1 MGQSKKTHTC
11 TLIEFICRWD
21 FLLHEICPRE
31 NFQDS
36 NLCFQSAFLHLV
48 SYFFFH
54 CRSPSRSLYTLFF
67 AVQSDILKIVSIIS
81 PATVS
86 VFGDFII
93 RTVHN
98 NNWLTNFSGIYRTGL
113 KQPWMLIVIFTLQ
126 FFWISFFLLNL
137 VFTLLLCWL
146 GWS

>member
-1 MGQSKKTHTC
+1 MG
-11 TLIEFICRWD
+11 LFIARD
-21 FLLHEICPRE
+21 LSRE

-98 NNWLTNFSGIYRTGL
+98 NNSLTNFSGIYRTGL